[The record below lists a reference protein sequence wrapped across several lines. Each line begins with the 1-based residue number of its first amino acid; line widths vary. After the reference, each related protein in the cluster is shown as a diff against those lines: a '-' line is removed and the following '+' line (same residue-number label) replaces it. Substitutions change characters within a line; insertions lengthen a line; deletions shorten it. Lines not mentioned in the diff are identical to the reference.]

1 MKVKAEY
8 KITIME
14 GPEKGREFVQSN
26 IGETRSQILEI
37 GTLESLLMEWRY
49 LRPIPYGKYD
59 YEDL

>member
-1 MKVKAEY
+1 MKVKVEY

-14 GPEKGREFVQSN
+14 GPEKGREFVQSG
-26 IGETRSQILEI
+26 IEETRSQILEI

-49 LRPIPYGKYD
+49 LRHSPYNRYN